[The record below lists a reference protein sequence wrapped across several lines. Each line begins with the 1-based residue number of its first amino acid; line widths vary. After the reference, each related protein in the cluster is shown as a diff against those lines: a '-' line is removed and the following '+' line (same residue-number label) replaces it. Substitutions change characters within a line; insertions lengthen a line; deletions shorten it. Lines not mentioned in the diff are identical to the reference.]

1 MIKELWSWLIEAIKE
16 TLNLAWTLVGMIIA
30 ILTLIGASRT
40 ITFYATVI
48 TLAIWLITIRF
59 RK

>member
-1 MIKELWSWLIEAIKE
+1 MINKLWSWLVEAVKE

-30 ILTLIGASRT
+30 ILTLSGASRT
-40 ITFYATVI
+40 ITFYATII

>member
-1 MIKELWSWLIEAIKE
+1 MIKELWSWLVEAIKE
-16 TLNLAWTLVGMIIA
+16 TLNLSWTLVGMIIA
-30 ILTLIGASRT
+30 ILTLSGASRT
-40 ITFYATVI
+40 ITLYATVI

>member
-1 MIKELWSWLIEAIKE
+1 MINKLWSWLVEAVKE
-16 TLNLAWTLVGMIIA
+16 TLNLSWTLVGMIIA
-30 ILTLIGASRT
+30 ILTLSGASRT

-48 TLAIWLITIRF
+48 TLSIWLITIRF

>member
-1 MIKELWSWLIEAIKE
+1 LIKELWSWLIEAIKE

-30 ILTLIGASRT
+30 ILTLSGASRT

>member
-1 MIKELWSWLIEAIKE
+1 LINKLWSWLVEAVKE

-30 ILTLIGASRT
+30 ILTLSGASRT
-40 ITFYATVI
+40 ITFYATII

>member
-1 MIKELWSWLIEAIKE
+1 MINKLWSWLVEAVRE
-16 TLNLAWTLVGMIIA
+16 TLNLSWALVGMIIA
-30 ILTLIGASRT
+30 ILTLSGASRT

-48 TLAIWLITIRF
+48 TLSIWLITIKF